1 MNTFCSHLGLLA
13 ALSILAAAVV
23 GWLFFWR
30 FRFRRQGTIPSDPE
44 IVRMLVNLLIFA
56 AFNIGLFLLVILG
69 KLESWQFLCH

>member
-1 MNTFCSHLGLLA
+1 MNTLCSHLGLLA
-13 ALSILAAAVV
+13 ALSILAAAIV

-30 FRFRRQGTIPSDPE
+30 FRFHRQGTIPSDTE